1 MFAIIKTGGKQYI
14 VHPGDKIKIEKLDVA
29 EGKEVV
35 FSDVLLVADKDVQ
48 IGMPYVSG
56 YKVKAKVLVQGRGKK
71 IIVYKYK
78 PKKRYHKKQGHRQAY
93 TEIEILGIGKGATI
107 KTKPVSKTTKPAS
120 TAAKPARR
128 SGGKTTKEPATK
140 VKLARPI
147 GGKTTAE
154 KPAVKSTAAKKKT
167 AVSKTAKE
175 TKK

>member
-56 YKVKAKVLVQGRGKK
+56 YKVKAKVLAQGRGKK

-93 TEIEILGIGKGATI
+93 TEIEILGIGKGAAI
-107 KTKPVSKTTKPAS
+107 KAKSAAKTTK
-120 TAAKPARR
+120 
-128 SGGKTTKEPATK
+128 KTTKEPAIK
-140 VKLARPI
+140 VN
-147 GGKTTAE
+147 KTTAE